1 MPITPAPM
9 TATFMR
15 ESSLLEGHV
24 RGEGDIAVLESLGFS
39 EVEALSQMSDK
50 HHSQTSLI
58 KVLPKVS
65 KIENS
70 R

>member
-1 MPITPAPM
+1 
-9 TATFMR
+9 MR
-15 ESSLLEGHV
+15 ESSWIEGHV
-24 RGEGDIAVLESLGFS
+24 KGGGDIAVLESLGFS
-39 EVEALSQMSDK
+39 DVEALSQISDK